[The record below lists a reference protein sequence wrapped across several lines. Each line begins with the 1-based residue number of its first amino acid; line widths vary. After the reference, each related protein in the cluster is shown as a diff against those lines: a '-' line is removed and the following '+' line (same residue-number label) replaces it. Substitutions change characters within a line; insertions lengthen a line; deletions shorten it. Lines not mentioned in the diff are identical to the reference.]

1 MVLFINFILIVTDNN
16 MLAKIK
22 SYALEGLNCYAVDVE
37 LDINSGI
44 PGYEMVGLASTATKE
59 SKERVRSAI
68 KNSGFQYPAKRIT
81 VNLAPADTKK
91 EGPVFD
97 LAAAVGIIAASGQLE
112 NKLYKDYVIV
122 GELSLDGEL
131 RHVNGIMSLLISAMQ
146 DGNKKFIIPLADA
159 REASYIEGIE
169 VYAFENL
176 RQVIEFLSGV
186 EYEPVSTSS
195 YEASCQGNGYGVDF
209 ADVKGQL
216 VAKRAL
222 EIAVAGGHNAIMI
235 GPPGAGK
242 TMLAKCVPTI
252 MPEMTFDEA
261 IEVTKIHSVAGIL
274 DSNVG
279 IVTTRPFRTPHHTTT
294 VPALVG
300 GGAKAKPGE
309 VSLANHGVLFLDEMP
324 EYSRRAL
331 ETLRQP
337 LEDRKVTV
345 ARVQNTVEYPANFM
359 LLASMNPCPC
369 GNYGSKTQVCRCT
382 PTQIHNYVSKLSG
395 PLMDRIDLQIE
406 VDNITY
412 GELRGHSAK
421 TETSA
426 QIKER
431 INAAR
436 AIQLERFKGFNIL
449 TNAEMGSRELN
460 KFCAV
465 DDDCE
470 RLLQKAFDKLNLSA
484 RGTTR
489 ILKVARTIADLAGSE
504 NIQQQHIAEAI
515 QYRGLDRKYN

>member
-1 MVLFINFILIVTDNN
+1 

-22 SYALEGLNCYAVDVE
+22 SYALEGLKSYAVDVE
-37 LDINSGI
+37 LDINSGL
-44 PGYEMVGLASTATKE
+44 PCYEMVGLASAATKE
-59 SKERVRSAI
+59 SKERVRSAL

-81 VNLAPADTKK
+81 VNLAPADIKK

-97 LAAAVGIIAASGQLE
+97 LAVAVGILAASGQLE
-112 NKLYKDYVIV
+112 NRLYKEFMMV

-146 DGNKKFIIPLADA
+146 DGCRKFIIPYADA
-159 REASYIEGIE
+159 REASFIEGIE
-169 VYAFENL
+169 VYALNNL
-176 RQVIEFLSGV
+176 REVVGLLNGV
-186 EYEPVSTSS
+186 TYEPVQTSS
-195 YEASCQGNGYGVDF
+195 YEASCQCHGYGVDF
-209 ADVKGQL
+209 ADVKGQT

-222 EIAVAGGHNAIMI
+222 EIAVAGGHNALMI

-252 MPEMTFDEA
+252 MPEMTFEEA
-261 IEVTKIHSVAGIL
+261 VEVTKIHSVAGIL
-274 DSNVG
+274 DSSVG

-294 VPALVG
+294 VPALIG

-309 VSLANHGVLFLDEMP
+309 VSLANSGVLFLDEMP

-345 ARVQNTVEYPANFM
+345 ARVANTVEYPANFM

-382 PTQIHNYVSKLSG
+382 PSQIHNYVSKLSG

-406 VDNITY
+406 VDNISY
-412 GELRGHSAK
+412 SELRGAESRQTA
-421 TETSA
+421 ETSA
-426 QIKER
+426 DIKKR
-431 INAAR
+431 VNAAR
-436 AIQLERFKGFNIL
+436 TVQRERFKNDSIL
-449 TNAEMGSRELN
+449 TNAEMGSREMN
-460 KFCAV
+460 KYCKI
-465 DDDCE
+465 DDACE
-470 RLLQKAFDKLNLSA
+470 RLLQKAFEKLNLSA

-489 ILKVARTIADLAGSE
+489 ILKVARTIADLANCE
-504 NIQQQHIAEAI
+504 NIQPAHIAEAI